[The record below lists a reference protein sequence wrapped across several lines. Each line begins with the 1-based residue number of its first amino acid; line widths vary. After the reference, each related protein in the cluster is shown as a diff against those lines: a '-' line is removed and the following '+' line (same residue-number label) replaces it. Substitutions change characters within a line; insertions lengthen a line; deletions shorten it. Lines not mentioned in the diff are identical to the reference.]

1 MHGIS
6 GILGALLTGIFADV
20 GFGGIGIISETGI
33 FHQLVIQLFGIAV
46 TIIWSAFIS
55 YILLKLIDKVF
66 GIRVS
71 QEAETGGLDISQH
84 DQQGYN
90 I

>member
-6 GILGALLTGIFADV
+6 GILGTLLTGIFADEW
-20 GFGGIGIISETGI
+20 FGGTGI
-33 FHQLVIQLFGIAV
+33 VSDEGIFNQLTIQLFGIAI

-55 YILLKLIDKVF
+55 YILFKLIDKF
-66 GIRVS
+66 IGIRVS
-71 QEAETGGLDISQH
+71 QEEETDGLDINQH

-90 I
+90 F